1 MTNQQD
7 HHREYQQNR
16 RQMTTLQKLKSICIF
31 LTVFILVLSN
41 LFNYFVSYKL
51 LNDINLQWSI
61 AMYAIAIELFLF
73 SVYVWLCEVKKSR
86 NQFKIIISGW
96 MVIYLLINLIGVCL
110 GNTLHTK
117 GFMLLLFVTMFG
129 GLMHIIFKLWQ
140 KYY

>member
-1 MTNQQD
+1 MEVA
-7 HHREYQQNR
+7 RI
-16 RQMTTLQKLKSICIF
+16 KSLCLY

-51 LNDINLQWSI
+51 LDNITLQWNI
-61 AMYAIAIELFLF
+61 AMYSVASELFLF
-73 SVYVWLCEVKKSR
+73 SVYIWLCEIKKNR

-117 GFMLLLFVTMFG
+117 GFMLILFVTTFFG
-129 GLMHIIFKLWQ
+129 LTHIIFKLWQ

>member
-1 MTNQQD
+1 
-7 HHREYQQNR
+7 
-16 RQMTTLQKLKSICIF
+16 MTTKILKSICLY

-51 LNDINLQWSI
+51 LNDINLQWNI
-61 AMYAIAIELFLF
+61 AMYSIAIELFLF
-73 SVYVWLCEVKKSR
+73 SVYIWLCEVKNNR

-117 GFMLLLFVTMFG
+117 GFMLILFVTTFG